1 MSTPARDPQP
11 RDPSRTH
18 HAGIVGGMSHP
29 LLTWADAALPEMLD
43 DLEHLIRCESP
54 SADLTAVARSA
65 DLVSAIGQRRLGF
78 APERLVIDGVTH
90 LRWRLGSPA
99 PDAPRVLLLA
109 HHDTVWPIGSIET
122 HPYSIQDGVIR
133 GPGCF
138 DMQTGLVMGIHAAA
152 TFADGRG
159 GQLSNAAI
167 TLLVTGDEEIGSPT
181 SRALIEQEARGC
193 VATLV
198 LEAAGDGPD
207 GRPGALKIGRKGV
220 SNYRVDIIGRAA
232 HAGTEPEKGLN
243 ATVELAHQIGVVLGF
258 ADPEAGTSVVPTVAH
273 SGTTTNTVP
282 ARASFMVDVRA
293 HTVAEQARVDEA
305 FARLTSHTGA
315 TVTVSGG
322 VNRPPLET
330 SAAEGVWQRAR
341 AVSKDLGLELA
352 DAIVV
357 GGASDGNFTAGVGVP
372 TLDGLGA
379 VGGGAHA
386 DHEHAYVDEI
396 APRTALLVALLR
408 DLLAG

>member
-1 MSTPARDPQP
+1 MQERRVD
-11 RDPSRTH
+11 
-18 HAGIVGGMSHP
+18 HP
-29 LLTWADAALPEMLD
+29 LLAWADGILPEMLA

-65 DLVSAIGQRRLGF
+65 DLVSAIGERRLGS

-90 LRWRLGSPA
+90 LRWRLGSPD

-109 HHDTVWPIGSIET
+109 HHDTVWPVGSLES
-122 HPYSIQDGVIR
+122 HPFSIQDGVLR

-138 DMQTGLVMGIHAAA
+138 DMLTGLVMAIHAAA
-152 TFADGRG
+152 TFADGPG
-159 GQLSNAAI
+159 GHLAHSAI
-167 TLLVTGDEEIGSPT
+167 TLLVTGDEEVGSPT

-193 VATLV
+193 VAALV
-198 LEAAGDGPD
+198 LEAAGDTPD
-207 GRPGALKIGRKGV
+207 GVPGALKIGRKGV
-220 SNYRVDIIGRAA
+220 SNYRVDIVGRAA

-243 ATVELAHQIGVVLGF
+243 ATVELAHQVGVVLGF
-258 ADPEAGTSVVPTVAH
+258 ADPSVGTSVVPTVAQ

-282 ARASFMVDVRA
+282 ARASFKVDVRA
-293 HTVAEQARVDEA
+293 LTAAEQHRIDEA
-305 FARLTSHTGA
+305 FATLTSHTGA
-315 TVTVSGG
+315 TVTVVGG

-330 SAAEGVWQRAR
+330 SAAEGTWQRAL
-341 AVSKDLGLELA
+341 AVSKRLGMDLP

-386 DHEHAYVDEI
+386 DHEHVLVGEI
-396 APRTALLVALLR
+396 PPRTALLVALIQ
-408 DLLAG
+408 DLLGD